1 MALLQQGVHKI
12 MSFAE
17 IVDGRDAGVRVTSDG
32 LLYAVDLV
40 MAMTGNTKKH
50 SFN

>member
-1 MALLQQGVHKI
+1 MALVQNV

-17 IVDGRDAGVRVTSDG
+17 IVQGRDANVRVTSDG

-40 MAMTGNTKKH
+40 VVMTGEQV
-50 SFN
+50 